1 MYCHDLTN
9 ISCISCSLAILP
21 DMRYLSIPTPPTVPG
36 SRHLRVLVGRMSTE
50 LRWRLWR
57 IHRRSICAPV
67 GTRLVSMHSAI
78 LGVPAPADMREWF
91 ADDDIF
97 NHERRNLIHIDVAG
111 YRSREA
117 APIVM
122 SLVLR
127 AWTAWHG
134 QTLVGVEDSKGA
146 AEERLAEALARK
158 ADGRKGN
165 RKIAQELARDIASR
179 AGEAEDIRRK
189 VSADLII

>member
-1 MYCHDLTN
+1 
-9 ISCISCSLAILP
+9 
-21 DMRYLSIPTPPTVPG
+21 MRYLSLPTPSTVPG

-97 NHERRNLIHIDVAG
+97 NHERSNLIHIDVAG

-117 APIVM
+117 APIVL

-134 QTLVGVEDSKGA
+134 QTLVGVEDSRGG

-158 ADGRKGN
+158 VDGRKGN
-165 RKIAQELARDIASR
+165 RKIAQEVARDIASR
-179 AGEAEDIRRK
+179 AEEVEEIKRK
-189 VSADLII
+189 VSSELII